1 MKEKSIILMIIFIL
15 FFMISFISSAVYG
28 NEDIFKTLRHKMIE
42 KDIKARGIN
51 NPRVLAAME
60 KVPRHLFVPKNMMK
74 HAYEDRPLPIG
85 HGQTISQPYIVALM
99 TQLLDVKPGEK
110 VLEIGTGSG
119 YQAAV
124 LAELTDKV
132 YTIEILEPLA
142 KEAEKRLN
150 KLGYDNV
157 KVKVGDGFFG
167 WKEYAPF
174 DAIIITCAAPKVPPK
189 LVEQLKDGGRILLP
203 LGENLFYQN
212 LTLVTKKNGKLKY
225 KYLSGVVFVPMTGK
239 IREEKEK

>member
-1 MKEKSIILMIIFIL
+1 MSLNKEAALFGRYIIK
-15 FFMISFISSAVYG
+15 
-28 NEDIFKTLRHKMIE
+28 EDINET
-42 KDIKARGIN
+42 
-51 NPRVLAAME
+51 AME
-60 KVPRHLFVPKNMMK
+60 R
-74 HAYEDRPLPIG
+74 
-85 HGQTISQPYIVALM
+85 YI
-99 TQLLDVKPGEK
+99 QGVK
-110 VLEIGTGSG
+110 
-119 YQAAV
+119 
-124 LAELTDKV
+124 
-132 YTIEILEPLA
+132 
-142 KEAEKRLN
+142 